1 MLCQIAKWLL
11 FSYGI
16 IFIFASVVGL
26 MTESNTIAAKRILF
40 LTFIVGVAT
49 AAFSAIM

>member
-16 IFIFASVVGL
+16 VFIFSSVVGL

-40 LTFIVGVAT
+40 LTFIIGIIT
-49 AAFSAIM
+49 AAFSAAM